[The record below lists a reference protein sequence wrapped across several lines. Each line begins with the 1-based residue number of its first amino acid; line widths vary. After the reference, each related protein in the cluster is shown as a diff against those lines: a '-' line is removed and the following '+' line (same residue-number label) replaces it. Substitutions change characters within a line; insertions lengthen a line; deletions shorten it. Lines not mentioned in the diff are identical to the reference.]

1 MRVST
6 EGGRVRLW
14 ALLAALVLVLV
25 GTVAALRR

>member
-14 ALLAALVLVLV
+14 ALLAALVLVLA
-25 GTVAALRR
+25 GDRRSLRR